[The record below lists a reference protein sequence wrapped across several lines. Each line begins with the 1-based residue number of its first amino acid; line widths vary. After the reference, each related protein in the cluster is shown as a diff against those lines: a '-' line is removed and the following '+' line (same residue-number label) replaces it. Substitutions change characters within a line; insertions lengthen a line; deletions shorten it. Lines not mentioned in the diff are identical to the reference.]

1 MAHIIEN
8 KDKLLA
14 RIKRI
19 QGQVAAIANALEAEA
34 DCLDVLQTVTS
45 CRGALNGLMAE
56 LIEGHVISHVLD
68 QKKATRHQAR
78 AADEL
83 MNVIRTYLK

>member
-1 MAHIIEN
+1 M
-8 KDKLLA
+8 
-14 RIKRI
+14 
-19 QGQVAAIANALEAEA
+19 AAIATSLEAGD

-68 QKKATRHQAR
+68 AKKATKHQAR
-78 AADEL
+78 ATDEL
-83 MNVIRTYLK
+83 MNVIRTYLR